1 MGFLKMDCWVYVCIL
16 ADDWV
21 CVCCFCVWLTRKIC
35 CWVCVCILADVW
47 VCFCVWLTR
56 KIYDQVCVCVL
67 AGNQF
72 VFLFLCLVDKK
83 GQENAR
89 KSGHVFFCLNLGSCS
104 LEFLL
109 KMNTY
114 LNSYIFWILIFGF
127 LFYFVKIDKL
137 IFFFKCQVDVALLLF
152 Y

>member
-1 MGFLKMDCWVYVCIL
+1 MRVVGGCERRKLVASWSASFGGGWGQLWICVCIL
-16 ADDWV
+16 ANAWVWV
-21 CVCCFCVWLTRKIC
+21 CVCCFCV
-35 CWVCVCILADVW
+35 
-47 VCFCVWLTR
+47 
-56 KIYDQVCVCVL
+56 CVL
-67 AGNQF
+67 ARNRF
-72 VFLFLCLVDKK
+72 VFMFLCLVDKK

-89 KSGHVFFCLNLGSCS
+89 KFGHVFLCLNLGSCS

-137 IFFFKCQVDVALLLF
+137 IFF
-152 Y
+152 